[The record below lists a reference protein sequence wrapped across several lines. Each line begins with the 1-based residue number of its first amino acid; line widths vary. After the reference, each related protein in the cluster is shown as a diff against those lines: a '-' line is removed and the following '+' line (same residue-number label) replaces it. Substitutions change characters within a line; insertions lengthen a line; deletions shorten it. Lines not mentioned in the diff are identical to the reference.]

1 MCFRR
6 QDSCPIETG
15 IYCFNCPKHRCDMCF
30 PLFIIIFKKV
40 LMKSSLALFALVCAT
55 VICNEL
61 RSEPIRPMGRS
72 LEETSLPFTCA
83 LFSHSLM
90 YSLRYLEHWMHF
102 WGRQVLQYCYP
113 T

>member
-1 MCFRR
+1 
-6 QDSCPIETG
+6 
-15 IYCFNCPKHRCDMCF
+15 
-30 PLFIIIFKKV
+30 
-40 LMKSSLALFALVCAT
+40 MKSSLALFALVCAT

-72 LEETSLPFTCA
+72 LEETSLPFTGA